1 MLNRTKKTEGKR
13 TVKKIKATETENKG
27 KLEQKSLENNEK
39 APVVTKVG
47 TLLKNMRLE
56 KGLKVIDVAKK
67 LCIRKQYLEAI
78 EDSNY
83 NEVPAFPYGVG
94 FVRSYAGFLG
104 LNSSNIV
111 ELYKE
116 ETSIKKE
123 TNIVVSEPQ
132 TKSGMPEFV
141 YVLIGLAAIG
151 LLYGAWTMLNEGN
164 QSAEN
169 IVSAE
174 EVIESNNDEVND
186 VVVVEELT
194 LSQEEENSADNNA
207 PIIEESPVSTAEIST
222 PTPVTETENKSSE
235 ALTTVNE
242 DVATEKSEV
251 KTQNIIPDKGVFI
264 EVLDETWIE
273 VKNEEK
279 LYLSK
284 VLNAGETYVLPNDK
298 GLMLSIGKKGSVN
311 VYVNGVKTDIA
322 RSGKQMH
329 IDIDSYING
338 NH

>member
-13 TVKKIKATETENKG
+13 AVKKVKTTETEAKS
-27 KLEQKSLENNEK
+27 KLEQEEK
-39 APVVTKVG
+39 ESNKATPAITKVG

-56 KGLKVIDVAKK
+56 KGLKVMDVAKR

-83 NEVPAFPYGVG
+83 SEVPAFPYGVG
-94 FVRSYAGFLG
+94 FVRSYAEFLG
-104 LNSSNIV
+104 LNSGNIV

-116 ETSIKKE
+116 ETNIKKE
-123 TNIVVSEPQ
+123 AKIVVSEPQ
-132 TKSGMPEFV
+132 NKSAMPEIV
-141 YVLIGLAAIG
+141 YVLIGLAAIV
-151 LLYGAWTMLNEGN
+151 LLYGVWTKLNEN
-164 QSAEN
+164 NRSTEN
-169 IVSAE
+169 IVSTE
-174 EVIESNNDEVND
+174 ELVENNNNEIND

-194 LSQEEENSADNNA
+194 LAQETDNMTDNN
-207 PIIEESPVSTAEIST
+207 VSVNEDNQIS
-222 PTPVTETENKSSE
+222 VTETSYPETATENKIIETSASANESAAPLEE
-235 ALTTVNE
+235 AKAETQ
-242 DVATEKSEV
+242 
-251 KTQNIIPDKGVFI
+251 KTIPDKGVFI
-264 EVLDETWIE
+264 EILEETWIE

-284 VLNAGETYVLPNDK
+284 VLNAGESYTLPNDK

-311 VYVNGVKTDIA
+311 VYVNGTKTDIA
-322 RSGKQMH
+322 HSGKQMH